1 MLDGLRQNAGS
12 WIIKILFAIIIL
24 AFIFAYGSGTLSN
37 KGGAVLAYVD
47 DTPVLIKDFQTSL
60 SREMEQLRTQMP
72 NLSNADMQRMGL
84 KEYVL
89 QSLVNSV
96 LVKRGAEE
104 LGLSVADQELKD
116 RIRAYAAFRNQD
128 GGFDSTVYQAVL
140 RGNNL
145 TPGEFE
151 DSQRAALMAEKLQR
165 HLASTVIVDEA
176 EARDYFLFQGEK
188 LSIDYLLFPWKDYKD
203 GIEPTQT
210 EIEAYYN
217 EKKELFKLPARAS
230 FQYLLFTPKSLAKAQ
245 VVTDDEVKAY
255 YAAHTDEFARPEQVR
270 ASHILIKL
278 DEKADDKAV
287 AEARAKLLKVKARLA
302 KGADFAEMAKKY
314 SEGPSNVR
322 GGELGWFSRGMMV
335 PAFEEAAFGQEA
347 GVVGDPVRTRFGW
360 HLIKVEER
368 REAGTEPLGEVATDI
383 KSQLAEEKAANE
395 VGEKLDQAIDQ
406 IIVGDTLAKVAETL
420 DMNLGSTGPMTR
432 QMLLKDMGVD
442 ADAATAMFDIPINT
456 ASDTPVSVQGGY
468 MLVSKT
474 NFVEATYSP
483 LEKVTDSIVEA
494 LKREGA
500 MALAKEKADAALA
513 RLAASGVADVPVEY
527 ADKLVAGKPFGR
539 KGVVPDL
546 GMNPPLVE
554 AAFAAPSGKWLETS
568 FPVEAG
574 YVVARVG
581 QRIAPPE
588 DVWTKS
594 KDAFMTQFAQAKGR
608 ELFQA
613 FVSDLRD
620 KAEIK
625 VVEPRLLEY
634 AID

>member
-24 AFIFAYGSGTLSN
+24 AFVFAYGSGTLSN
-37 KGGAVLAYVD
+37 KGGAVVAYVD
-47 DTPVLIKDFQTSL
+47 DTPILIKDFQTSL
-60 SREMEQLRTQMP
+60 RREMDQLRTQMP
-72 NLSNADMQRMGL
+72 NLSNTDMQRMGL

-89 QSLVNSV
+89 QSLVNNV
-96 LVKRGAEE
+96 LVKRGAEG
-104 LGLSVADQELKD
+104 LGLEVADQELKD
-116 RIRAYAAFRNQD
+116 RIRTYAAFRNQD
-128 GGFDSTVYQAVL
+128 GGFDTKVYQAVL

-151 DSQRAALMAEKLQR
+151 NSQRAALMAEKLQR
-165 HLASTVIVDEA
+165 HLASTVIVDEK

-188 LSIDYLLFPWKDYKD
+188 LSVDYLLFPWEDYKD
-203 GIEPTQT
+203 GVEPSQT
-210 EIEAYYN
+210 EIESYYN
-217 EKKELFKLPARAS
+217 DNKERFKLPARAS

-255 YAAHTDEFARPEQVR
+255 YEAHTDEFSRPEQVR

-287 AEARAKLLKVKARLA
+287 ADARAKLLKVKARLA

-335 PAFEEAAFGQEA
+335 PPFEEAAFDQEP
-347 GVVGDPVRTRFGW
+347 GTVSDPVRTRFGW

-368 REAGTEPLGEVATDI
+368 REAGTEALDEVATDI

-406 IIVGDTLAKVAETL
+406 IIVGDTLPKVAEAL
-420 DMNLGSTGPMTR
+420 DMNLGSTGPMTH

-442 ADAATAMFDIPINT
+442 GDAATAMFDIALNT
-456 ASDTPVSVQGGY
+456 ASDTPVAVQGGY
-468 MLVSKT
+468 MLVAKT

-483 LEKVTDSIVEA
+483 LEQVSDSIVEA
-494 LKREGA
+494 LKRKGG
-500 MALAKEKADAALA
+500 MALAKEQADAALA
-513 RLAASGVADVPVEY
+513 KLAASGVEDVPVEY
-527 ADKLVAGKPFGR
+527 ADKLAIGKPFGR
-539 KGVVPDL
+539 KGVIPDL
-546 GMNPPLVE
+546 GMNPPLV
-554 AAFAAPSGKWLETS
+554 ATAFATPSGTWLES
-568 FPVEAG
+568 SYPVEAG

-588 DVWTKS
+588 EVWTKT
-594 KDAFMTQFAQAKGR
+594 KDAFMIQFAQAKGR

-613 FVSDLRD
+613 FVADLGD
-620 KAEIK
+620 KAKVE

-634 AID
+634 ATD

>member
-60 SREMEQLRTQMP
+60 SREVEQLRTQMP

-89 QSLVNSV
+89 QSLVNNV
-96 LVKRGAEE
+96 LVKRGAAE
-104 LGLSVADQELKD
+104 LGLEVADQELKD
-116 RIRAYAAFRNQD
+116 RIRAYAAFRNQE
-128 GGFDSTVYQAVL
+128 GGFDTKVYQAVL

-165 HLASTVIVDEA
+165 HLASTVIVDET

-188 LSIDYLLFPWKDYKD
+188 LSVDYLLFPWQDYKD

-230 FQYLLFTPKSLAKAQ
+230 FQYLLFTPKALAKTQ

-255 YAAHTDEFARPEQVR
+255 YEAHTDEFARPEQVR

-302 KGADFAEMAKKY
+302 KGADFVDMAKKY

-335 PAFEEAAFGQEA
+335 PAFEEAAFGQEP
-347 GVVGDPVRTRFGW
+347 GTVSDPVRTRFGW

-368 REAGTEPLGEVATDI
+368 REAGTESLEEVASDI

-420 DMNLGSTGPMTR
+420 DMNLGSTGPLTQ
-432 QMLLKDMGVD
+432 QMLVKNMGTD
-442 ADAATAMFDIPINT
+442 GDAATTMFDLPINT

-483 LEKVTDSIVEA
+483 LEEVADSIVEA

-500 MALAKEKADAALA
+500 MTLAKEKADAALTT
-513 RLAASGVADVPVEY
+513 LAASGVADVPVEY
-527 ADKLVAGKPFGR
+527 ADKLVEGKPFGR
-539 KGVVPDL
+539 RGVVPDL

-568 FPVEAG
+568 FPTEAG

-588 DVWTKS
+588 EVWTKS

-620 KAEIK
+620 KAEVK

-634 AID
+634 AAD

>member
-89 QSLVNSV
+89 QSLVNTV

-104 LGLSVADQELKD
+104 LGLAVADQELKD

-128 GGFDSTVYQAVL
+128 GGFDTKVYKAVL

-188 LSIDYLLFPWKDYKD
+188 LSVDYLLFPWEDYKD

-255 YAAHTDEFARPEQVR
+255 YEAHTDEFARPEQVR

-287 AEARAKLLKVKARLA
+287 ADARAKLLKVKARLA
-302 KGADFAEMAKKY
+302 KGADFADMAKKY

-335 PAFEEAAFGQEA
+335 PAFEEAAFGQEP
-347 GVVGDPVRTRFGW
+347 GTVSDPVRTRFGW

-368 REAGTEPLGEVATDI
+368 REAGTESFEDVATDI

-420 DMNLGSTGPMTR
+420 DMNLGSTGPLTH
-432 QMLLKDMGVD
+432 QMLVKDMGVD
-442 ADAATAMFDIPINT
+442 VEAASTLFDLPINT

-483 LEKVTDSIVEA
+483 LEKVSDSIVEA
-494 LKREGA
+494 LKRVGA
-500 MALAKEKADAALA
+500 MTLAKEKADAALA
-513 RLAASGVADVPVEY
+513 KLAAQGVTDVPVEY
-527 ADKLVAGKPFGR
+527 ADKLVEGKPFGR

-568 FPVEAG
+568 FPTEAG

-581 QRIAPPE
+581 RRIAPPE
-588 DVWTKS
+588 DVWTKT
-594 KDAFMTQFAQAKGR
+594 KDAFMAQFAQAKSR

-634 AID
+634 PAD